1 MRPVVGWVSG
11 YTGSEL
17 EIRLRTGPTITVPSR
32 ANLRWGDSVRVFYD
46 YDKMRPGQ
54 ILSLEQLATMREQT
68 EITWGEEDLP
78 WNEPD
83 IQDIINSL

>member
-1 MRPVVGWVSG
+1 MIPVEGWVSRIQG
-11 YTGSEL
+11 PEL
-17 EIRLRTGPTITVPSR
+17 KIRLRTGPTITVPR
-32 ANLRWGDSVRVFYD
+32 RDDLRWGESVRVFYN

-68 EITWGEEDLP
+68 EITWGEEDHP
-78 WNEPD
+78 WNEPN